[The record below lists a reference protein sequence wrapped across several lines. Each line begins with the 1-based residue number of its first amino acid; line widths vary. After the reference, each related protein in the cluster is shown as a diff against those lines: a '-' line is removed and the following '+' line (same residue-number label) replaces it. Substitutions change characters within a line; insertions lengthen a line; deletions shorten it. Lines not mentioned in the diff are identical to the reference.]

1 MRRTLTS
8 LALTVALTA
17 LHALPA
23 LAAEGGGGSEVA
35 KGSMQGIVLAAVFG
49 ILVGTGL
56 TIHAYRGIRFGGE
69 PGHHEQAD
77 DTRQG
82 LSDYEPDVPSGTA

>member
-1 MRRTLTS
+1 MRRTLTT

-17 LHALPA
+17 LHVLPA
-23 LAAEGGGGSEVA
+23 LAAEGGGGSEIA

-69 PGHHEQAD
+69 PGHQEHAD

-82 LSDYEPDVPSGTA
+82 LSDYDPNVPSGTA